1 MSTDE
6 ANPADRVAA
15 FERERAELMRALT
28 PVLAAAGV
36 PKPAA
41 HAPEVVEYLRRLG
54 FAVSTTGVPVDA
66 ATTNRYLAVALD
78 ITIAEAGGAPPDL
91 RDRNTHRPRPARGAG
106 PRRAAPRAS
115 RTGMALMPPVNH
127 HQLCAP
133 IAPEGP
139 L

>member
-6 ANPADRVAA
+6 VNPADPVAD

-78 ITIAEAGGAPPDL
+78 ITIAEAGGAPRTCATGTRTAL
-91 RDRNTHRPRPARGAG
+91 ALHEVLARSGLHLVRAG
-106 PRRAAPRAS
+106 QQWRSCR
-115 RTGMALMPPVNH
+115 L
-127 HQLCAP
+127 
-133 IAPEGP
+133 
-139 L
+139 